1 LEPFCFGSVGMK
13 NDGKCWVALVYDW
26 GDNGLQIARTKDAST
41 MRLVKRTLLS
51 EAQNRLSIS
60 RDIDE
65 VVASLDEAE
74 LKRLQAVLDILVPP
88 EADIGSE
95 AESA

>member
-1 LEPFCFGSVGMK
+1 MK
-13 NDGKCWVALVYDW
+13 VRDKCWVALVYDW
-26 GDNGLQIARTKDAST
+26 SDNGLQIARTKDAST
-41 MRLVKRTLLS
+41 IRLVKRTLLS

-74 LKRLQAVLDILVPP
+74 LKRLRAVLDILVPP
-88 EADIGSE
+88 EVGIESE
-95 AESA
+95 AGSA

>member
-1 LEPFCFGSVGMK
+1 MK
-13 NDGKCWVALVYDW
+13 VRDKCWVALVYDW

-41 MRLVKRTLLS
+41 IRLVKRTLLS
-51 EAQNRLSIS
+51 EAQNHLSIS

-74 LKRLQAVLDILVPP
+74 LKRLRAVLDILVPP
-88 EADIGSE
+88 EVGIESE
-95 AESA
+95 AGSA

>member
-1 LEPFCFGSVGMK
+1 M
-13 NDGKCWVALVYDW
+13 ALVYDW

-41 MRLVKRTLLS
+41 IRLVKRTLLS
-51 EAQNRLSIS
+51 EAQNHLSIS

-74 LKRLQAVLDILVPP
+74 LKRLRAVLDILVPP
-88 EADIGSE
+88 EVGIESE
-95 AESA
+95 VERA

>member
-1 LEPFCFGSVGMK
+1 MK
-13 NDGKCWVALVYDW
+13 VRDKCWVALVYDW

-41 MRLVKRTLLS
+41 IRLVKRTLLS

-74 LKRLQAVLDILVPP
+74 LKRLRAVLDILVPP
-88 EADIGSE
+88 EVGIESE
-95 AESA
+95 VERA